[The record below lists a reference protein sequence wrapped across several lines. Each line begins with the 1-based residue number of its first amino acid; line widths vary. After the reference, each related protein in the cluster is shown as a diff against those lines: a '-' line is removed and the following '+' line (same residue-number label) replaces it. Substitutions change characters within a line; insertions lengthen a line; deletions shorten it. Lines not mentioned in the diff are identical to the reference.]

1 MGLRNR
7 IFLATAILLLCH
19 FLLQAFLDY
28 RQIQADT
35 LVRLQRQADTLR
47 DVLLQDSEDS
57 LQNAKPLHAQSP
69 DIVAGI
75 SAGFLNW
82 ADRGA
87 VIRYVSERPINP
99 GNRPDAIE
107 AKALRFF
114 SSNPKAPEKQTQY
127 ESKPGGTYIHYAQP
141 ILTEP
146 RCLKCHGQ
154 NPQQGVGDANDQNVI
169 NGFRAGD
176 LQGLI
181 SITLP
186 ASVTEAMIAQ
196 AWQQGLL
203 THGALFL
210 LISLVLSRLL
220 EKGLIGPT
228 ARLKAVAATM
238 ARNSDRRVEGKAKE
252 DDLEHVSQS
261 LSHMADKIVQ
271 QEQRLG
277 RQKALY
283 SILSQTNKTI
293 IRNESPQVIFESFCQ
308 VAVTYG
314 CFSAAWIGEI
324 RQKEKEIQP
333 LACAKSDGVSEERA
347 VLSITHDNPLG
358 MSVAGA
364 CPVIID
370 QIDWQHDDASWHL
383 YPGKAVG
390 QSAAVL
396 PISLGSRV
404 EALLVVYARE
414 DNYFDDAVRDLLEEV
429 VSDLAFAMGNY
440 ERNQMHKVA
449 HEELE
454 ASSSRLAQLNRQMRL
469 LLESTGEGIFGVDE
483 EGNCSFINKAAAG
496 MLGYQQSQLLNQP
509 IHERIRMPELYRKP
523 FNDGMAKLKAPRKVK
538 DESFRR
544 QDGSIFP
551 VEYSTYPIVEDGDVQ
566 GSVSVFRDMT
576 ETRSMLRE
584 MRFLASHDPLTHL
597 LNRHAFDQRLREA
610 FSDAKDFATEHVLCY
625 IDLDQFKVVNDTCGH
640 VAGDTMLRQLSH
652 HLRQAIGADGV
663 LARLGGDEFGLLL
676 ERCSLNDGLQV
687 TERIFDTVKRFRF
700 IWEGRSFSCAV
711 SIGVA
716 MIDPNMESPHNVLSA
731 ADTACYVAKDMGRN
745 RLHVY
750 RPYDE
755 EISRQ
760 QGEMRWVNRI
770 ESAIQKERFSLL
782 QQPIMSLATHA
793 IGDEHVEMLLRME
806 DGQGGVIT
814 PGAFI
819 PAAERYNLMGSL
831 DRWVIRNTFDWLSRN
846 PGRMEELGAC
856 SINLSGQSLG
866 DGSLHEYILEQLRA
880 FGLPA
885 EKISFEITET
895 AVVNRLDQ
903 ATRFISLLKRR
914 GFRFALDDFG
924 TGVSSFAYLK
934 SLPVDYLKI
943 DGSFV
948 KNMLNDP
955 VDRAMVES
963 INRIGHLM
971 GLQTIAE
978 YVESDQILEQLIEI
992 GVDYAQGYGVMK
1004 PRPLTS
1010 IGYGAGPSSWS

>member
-19 FLLQAFLDY
+19 FLLQGFLDY

-35 LVRLQRQADTLR
+35 LVRLQLQADTLR
-47 DVLLQDSEDS
+47 DVLLQQGEDGV
-57 LQNAKPLHAQSP
+57 QNVKPLHAQSP
-69 DIVAGI
+69 NIATGI

-107 AKALRFF
+107 TKALQFF
-114 SSNPKAPEKQTQY
+114 SSNPKAPEKQARF
-127 ESKPGGTYIHYAQP
+127 ESKVGGSYIHYAQP
-141 ILTEP
+141 ILSES
-146 RCLKCHGQ
+146 RCLGCHGQ
-154 NPQQGVGDANDQNVI
+154 NRQQGAGVAKDQNVI
-169 NGFRAGD
+169 NGFRVGD

-186 ASVTEAMIAQ
+186 ASVTEALIAQ

-203 THGALFL
+203 THGAFFL
-210 LISLVLSRLL
+210 LISLVFSRLL

-228 ARLKAVAATM
+228 ARLKAVVATM
-238 ARNSDRRVEGKAKE
+238 ARNSDHRTEGVVHE
-252 DDLEHVSQS
+252 DDLERVSQS

-271 QEQRLG
+271 QEQALG
-277 RQKALY
+277 RQKTLY

-308 VAVTYG
+308 IAVTYG
-314 CFSAAWIGEI
+314 CFSVAWIGEI
-324 RQKEKEIQP
+324 RQREKGIRP
-333 LACAKSDGVSEERA
+333 LACAKNDGVAEERA
-347 VLSITHDNPLG
+347 FLSMKHDNPLG

-370 QIDWQHDDASWHL
+370 QIDWQHDDVSWHL
-383 YPGKAVG
+383 YPGRAVG

-396 PISLGSRV
+396 PIMLGSQV
-404 EALLVVYARE
+404 KALLVVYAVE
-414 DNYFDDAVRDLLEEV
+414 ANYFDDAVRDLLEEV

-440 ERNQMHKVA
+440 ERNQAHKVA
-449 HEELE
+449 HRELE
-454 ASSSRLAQLNRQMRL
+454 ASSARLAQLNRQMRL
-469 LLESTGEGIFGVDE
+469 LLESTGEGIFGVDK

-496 MLGYQQSQLLNQP
+496 MLGYQQRQLLNQP
-509 IHERIRMPELYRKP
+509 IHEQIRMPELYQQP

-551 VEYSTYPIVEDGDVQ
+551 VEYSTYPIMENGEVQ

-610 FSDAKDFATEHVLCY
+610 FSDAKDFAIEHVLCY
-625 IDLDQFKVVNDTCGH
+625 MDLDQFKVVNDTCGH

-770 ESAIQKERFSLL
+770 ESAIQKEQFSLL

-793 IGDEHVEMLLRME
+793 IGDEHVEMLLRMH

-866 DGSLHEYILEQLRA
+866 DGSLHEYILEQLRE

-1010 IGYGAGPSSWS
+1010 IGYGAGPSNWS